1 MTINL
6 TLRRTYNDHPR
17 PEDND
22 KFWSVDCDGYYV
34 ASLVLVHGPSDQPP
48 DWQWNF
54 HLHAG
59 RHGNGALQATPLSG
73 RAQSR
78 DAALPD
84 IRKAMGRYLE
94 FIGPEGWAAH
104 VNHMEWLKERKE
116 ATRRRENRA

>member
-34 ASLVLVHGPSDQPP
+34 CSLVLTRGASDQPP
-48 DWQWNF
+48 NWQWND
-54 HLHAG
+54 HMHPG
-59 RHGNGALQATPLSG
+59 RHGDGARETMALSG
-73 RAQSR
+73 RATSR

-84 IRKAMGRYLE
+84 IRRIVERYRE

-104 VNHMEWLKERKE
+104 VNLMDWLKERKE